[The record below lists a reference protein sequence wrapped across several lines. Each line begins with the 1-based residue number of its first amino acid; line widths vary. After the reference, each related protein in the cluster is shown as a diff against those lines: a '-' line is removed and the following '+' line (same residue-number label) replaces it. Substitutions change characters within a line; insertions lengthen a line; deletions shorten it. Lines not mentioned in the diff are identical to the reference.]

1 MRSQVALLAC
11 SALAAALAL
20 PLAAQDRPNL
30 SGTWQFD
37 SSKSELHTART
48 AGATWVINEDADTNA
63 IQITETGDAA
73 GKKVEMKCSTDGKEC
88 KVSGDK
94 ATASFWYNGPLLV
107 EVETKGEH
115 VVRYRMK
122 LSDDGKTL
130 TVDTTSIVP
139 QAPQNDVLVFRKQA

>member
-1 MRSQVALLAC
+1 MHNAATLLAC
-11 SALAAALAL
+11 SALAALVL

-37 SSKSELHTART
+37 TAKSQLHADKV
-48 AGATWVINEDADTNA
+48 AGATWVINEDDNS
-63 IQITETGDAA
+63 IQITENEDGAP
-73 GKKVEMKCSTDGKEC
+73 KKVQLKCTTDGKEC
-88 KVSGDK
+88 KITGDK

-107 EVETKGEH
+107 EMETKGDH
-115 VVRYRMK
+115 VTRYRMK

-139 QAPQNDVLVFRKQA
+139 QSTQDDVLVFRKQV

>member
-1 MRSQVALLAC
+1 MRSQVALLAYA
-11 SALAAALAL
+11 ALAVLAL

-37 SSKSELHTART
+37 SSKSELHTARI
-48 AGATWVINEDADTNA
+48 AGAIWVINEDADTDA
-63 IQITETGDAA
+63 IQITVTGDEA
-73 GKKVEMKCSTDGKEC
+73 GKKIEMKCKTDGKEC

-139 QAPQNDVLVFRKQA
+139 QAPQDDVLVFRKQV

>member
-1 MRSQVALLAC
+1 MRNGAAFTLVSTLAL
-11 SALAAALAL
+11 LAL

-37 SSKSELHTART
+37 SAKSELHTVRV
-48 AGATWVINEDADTNA
+48 AGATWVINEDDSSIKIVESEDGAS
-63 IQITETGDAA
+63 
-73 GKKVEMKCSTDGKEC
+73 KKVEFKCTTDGKEC
-88 KVSGDK
+88 KVSGAK
-94 ATASFWYNGPLLV
+94 GTASFWYNGPMLV
-107 EVETKGEH
+107 EMETMGDH

-139 QAPQNDVLVFRKQA
+139 QAAQDDVLVFHKQA